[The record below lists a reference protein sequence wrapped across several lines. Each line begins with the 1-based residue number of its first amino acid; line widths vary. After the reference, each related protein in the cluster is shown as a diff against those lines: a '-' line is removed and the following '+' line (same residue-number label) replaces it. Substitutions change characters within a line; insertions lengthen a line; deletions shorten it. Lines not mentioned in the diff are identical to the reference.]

1 MWTGDKRRRTIGG
14 PSPRPLGLGSSS
26 DDTTDVMLM
35 DDDNDTR
42 PQVQEEQG
50 GQEREEKLVF
60 SAEDDIDE
68 EELSRCWQ
76 ELSSRE
82 RPIYVRIASRLNDKD
97 SHEVYQ
103 RLCGLRFRDYKAS
116 LLHIITSYNLPAVY
130 TFDD

>member
-1 MWTGDKRRRTIGG
+1 
-14 PSPRPLGLGSSS
+14 
-26 DDTTDVMLM
+26 M

-82 RPIYVRIASRLNDKD
+82 RPIYVRIASRLKDKD
-97 SHEVYQ
+97 SHGVYQ
-103 RLCGLRFRDYKAS
+103 RLCGLRFREYKAS
-116 LLHIITSYNLPAVY
+116 LLYIITSYNLTVVY
-130 TFDD
+130 TFDDFMYSA